1 MINLLCIQIIIVFI
15 IDLSGVVDYIQ
26 PLVWKWLFPKLP
38 YKESVVIKPWFC
50 SLCMTWWSGI
60 LYILI
65 TGFTW
70 KLLLYVA
77 LLAYFTPVTKDLL
90 IIIKE
95 LIIKLLN
102 KIC

>member
-1 MINLLCIQIIIVFI
+1 MINLLCIQIILVFI
-15 IDLSGVVDYIQ
+15 IDLSGAINSLSS
-26 PLVWKWLFPKLP
+26 LVWRWLNPKLP
-38 YKESVVIKPWFC
+38 YTGWMIPLISC
-50 SLCMTWWSGI
+50 SLCSTWWSGI

-70 KLLLYVA
+70 ELLLYVA

>member
-1 MINLLCIQIIIVFI
+1 MINLLCIQIILVFI
-15 IDLSGVVDYIQ
+15 TDLSGVVDYIQ
-26 PLVWKWLFPKLP
+26 PLVWKWLFPKIP
-38 YKESVVIKPWFC
+38 YKGAGFKILNC
-50 SLCMTWWSGI
+50 SLCQTWWTGI